1 MALMPLTDLAQ
12 LCRVPDMPTA
22 VLRYNNNSM
31 WVRQDVQLLGVCACV
46 CVWGTLYVCV
56 CVCVCV
62 CVRVCV
68 YVGG

>member
-1 MALMPLTDLAQ
+1 MALMQITDLAK

-22 VLRYNNNSM
+22 VLRYSNNSM
-31 WVRQDVQLLGVCACV
+31 WVRQDAQLLGACACV

-62 CVRVCV
+62 RVCV